1 MSGPSIIASNHGNT
15 KMSIAWSFPGAV
27 KYSVTVNGETNVLN
41 LQNTTATKHELND
54 LTPKTSYNISV
65 TAIKTD
71 NTSVSA
77 SIVSSTL
84 NVAPAGANITVSNI
98 TNTSFVMNWLSK
110 NAYNYTVK
118 VTPGN
123 FKITDTKETSAL
135 VTLLNP
141 DTNYTITVISYG
153 YEGKNPAP
161 KVKSVKTT
169 NIGPSIPKLIVSN
182 ITATSM
188 DVAWKSDLAVK
199 YNVKIGDIVSLT
211 DTKITS
217 YSLTG
222 LERRTRYD
230 VSITAFDSAGTSST
244 LNDSIATLA
253 DFVECP
259 SISFKNVT
267 AGGFT
272 VSWASPSAVKYD
284 VTVTPGDFSLMGTT
298 LTETNFVGSSE
309 IYTVNVKAY
318 GPVKAF
324 ITNSSKIKLT

>member
-1 MSGPSIIASNHGNT
+1 MSGLSIIASNHGNT
-15 KMSIAWSFPGAV
+15 KMSLAWSFPGAV
-27 KYSVTVNGETNVLN
+27 KYSVAVNGETNVLN
-41 LQNTTATKHELND
+41 LVTTATTHELNG
-54 LTPKTSYNISV
+54 LTPKTSYIISV
-65 TAIKTD
+65 TAMKAD

-98 TNTSFVMNWLSK
+98 TNTSFIINWLSK
-110 NAYNYTVK
+110 NAHTYSVK

-161 KVKSVKTT
+161 KIKSVKTT

-182 ITATSM
+182 ITSSSM
-188 DVAWKSDLAVK
+188 DLAWKSDLAVK
-199 YNVKIGDIVSLT
+199 YNVKIGDIISLT
-211 DTKITS
+211 DTKISS
-217 YSLTG
+217 YRLTD
-222 LERRTRYD
+222 LERRTKYD
-230 VSITAFDSAGTSST
+230 VSITAFDSAGTTSV
-244 LNDSIATLA
+244 LNESVATLA
-253 DFVECP
+253 DYVECP

-267 AGGFT
+267 GGGFT
-272 VSWASPSAVKYD
+272 ACWASPSAVKYD
-284 VTVTPGDFSLMGTT
+284 VTITPGDFSLMGTS
-298 LTETNFVGSSE
+298 LTETNFVGTSGT
-309 IYTVNVKAY
+309 YTVNVKAY

-324 ITNSSKIKLT
+324 ITNSTKIKLT

>member
-1 MSGPSIIASNHGNT
+1 MSVPTINVSNHGNT
-15 KMSIAWSFPGAV
+15 KMSLAWSFPGAV
-27 KYSVTVNGETNVLN
+27 KYSVTVDGPTNVLN
-41 LQNTTATKHELND
+41 LVTTATSHELTG
-54 LTPKTSYNISV
+54 LRPKTQYIISV
-65 TAIKTD
+65 TATKAD
-71 NTSVSA
+71 NTSAVA
-77 SIVSSTL
+77 SVTAATL
-84 NVAPAGANITVSNI
+84 NVAPFAAKITTTNI
-98 TNTSFVMNWLSK
+98 TNTSFVINWLSS
-110 NAYNYTVK
+110 NAETYSVK

-123 FKITDTKETSAL
+123 FKILHTKDTSAL
-135 VTLLNP
+135 VTLLTANT
-141 DTNYTITVISYG
+141 DYTISVISYG
-153 YEGKNPAP
+153 YDGKNPAP
-161 KVKSVKTT
+161 KLHFVKTT

-182 ITATSM
+182 ITSTSM

-199 YNVKIGDIVSLT
+199 YNVNIGDLVSLT
-211 DTKITS
+211 DTKTTS
-217 YSLTG
+217 YRLTG
-222 LERRTRYD
+222 LERRTKYN
-230 VSITAFDSAGTSST
+230 VQITAFDSAGTSNT